1 MRNGEEDE
9 GAGEVDHVVHGQT
22 HHQVV
27 EVPPGAPQAEQ
38 EHTQTVADHTDRKNK
53 HLEHE
58 ENQEMVF
65 VTSMMAVQLK
75 HQWGELNE
83 IAFNTSLSTSNTPS
97 VQYPNS
103 SPVSGLFSASSRSL
117 SVKLKIS
124 SNFVK
129 FILPSTKVT
138 NQLLMR
144 NVCRPQRDPG
154 Q

>member
-38 EHTQTVADHTDRKNK
+38 EHTQTVADQPDRKNK

-58 ENQEMVF
+58 ENQEMVS
-65 VTSMMAVQLK
+65 VTSMMAVQ
-75 HQWGELNE
+75 WGELNE
-83 IAFNTSLSTSNTPS
+83 IAWKDVAFNTSLSTSNTPS

-129 FILPSTKVT
+129 FILPPRKTQT
-138 NQLLMR
+138 N
-144 NVCRPQRDPG
+144 C
-154 Q
+154 